1 MFSNAAKVGYIIGAY
16 TSNIVIKRI
25 INGFCYI
32 IIFSKGRGR
41 PLVTGGRW

>member
-25 INGFCYI
+25 INMFCYI
-32 IIFSKGRGR
+32 IIFSRGGGGG
-41 PLVTGGRW
+41 LIAGGRW